1 MTFPEDS
8 SNTSSSDEDEEASP
22 WGLDLDAQ
30 MSSVVCFLGVFWLSR
45 FFETWA
51 WTLNQSIHG
60 FFKFLPKIHQH
71 TDTPHPSTEQ
81 NIKTA
86 LSFEQICSYFPHGHQ
101 VELARRRAAARKAKL
116 KAREKAPVVEGKW
129 EKEEDFFTGQEHIP
143 IMNKGEDSHVFFRGT
158 HWQENEGVKNSFEM
172 RCNSI
177 LKEI

>member
-1 MTFPEDS
+1 
-8 SNTSSSDEDEEASP
+8 
-22 WGLDLDAQ
+22 

-143 IMNKGEDSHVFFRGT
+143 IMNKGEASHVFFRWTLTGERRCKELF
-158 HWQENEGVKNSFEM
+158 WDEM
-172 RCNSI
+172 QFYSQRDLGHKKRDTATAGS
-177 LKEI
+177 